1 MKCSFYVHRVLQ
13 HDFIENI
20 WKISPIWIVKSIHF
34 YIRVLHNLHFSQFV
48 WGWVQLILKLTV
60 TDVSWKYPQIVSIE
74 DCAKH
79 CFKNE
84 WTLNICKSKWFLI
97 MVLMVC
103 FILVFLM
110 DLMVTC
116 VIFALF
122 YRPQASLPKRILDK
136 SNRKAP
142 TKWYNLKVGRKVV
155 VFFFCL
161 YLLWPSFI
169 IEEARL
175 GLG

>member
-1 MKCSFYVHRVLQ
+1 MDQTASFDTQAIPRGGIIVEISWFLHFFLRFLTCGATPWARVANFVKKPPLIFIVSYLELNGFNASMWVSWSPSDPKKSQ
-13 HDFIENI
+13 CTDQFIQIHQICVKKQGHDNHNKFEVSLHF
-20 WKISPIWIVKSIHF
+20 WPIWP
-34 YIRVLHNLHFSQFV
+34 
-48 WGWVQLILKLTV
+48 TV
-60 TDVSWKYPQIVSIE
+60 G
-74 DCAKH
+74 
-79 CFKNE
+79 
-84 WTLNICKSKWFLI
+84 
-97 MVLMVC
+97 
-103 FILVFLM
+103 
-110 DLMVTC
+110 
-116 VIFALF
+116 
-122 YRPQASLPKRILDK
+122 RPERILDK

>member
-1 MKCSFYVHRVLQ
+1 M
-13 HDFIENI
+13 
-20 WKISPIWIVKSIHF
+20 
-34 YIRVLHNLHFSQFV
+34 HNLDFSQFV
-48 WGWVQLILKLTV
+48 WGWVQLILELFL
-60 TDVSWKYPQIVSIE
+60 SWCQLKVPPN
-74 DCAKH
+74 CANRRSCSKH
-79 CFKNE
+79 CSKNE
-84 WTLNICKSKWFLI
+84 WTLSICKSKWFLI

-122 YRPQASLPKRILDK
+122 YRPQAALPERILDK

>member
-1 MKCSFYVHRVLQ
+1 MHWKYLKDKSDYNGKVHSFLNQSFAQSSLFTICLEVSSANPQV
-13 HDFIENI
+13 
-20 WKISPIWIVKSIHF
+20 
-34 YIRVLHNLHFSQFV
+34 NLN
-48 WGWVQLILKLTV
+48 WRPG
-60 TDVSWKYPQIVSIE
+60 WKYPQIVSIK

-122 YRPQASLPKRILDK
+122 YRPQAALPERILDK